1 MGIRKREGKEE
12 GSKSVMSSKSLFLGL
27 LVGSVIGASATLL
40 STPESGRD
48 VRNRIKEQL
57 VELKLTINNL
67 TEQLRETSKESIVVV
82 KELTEEMKKSVEEW
96 KETVEPHQE
105 GIYQYLEQI
114 EASLRDLENKVK
126 SI

>member
-1 MGIRKREGKEE
+1 
-12 GSKSVMSSKSLFLGL
+12 MSSKSLFFGL
-27 LVGSVIGASATLL
+27 LVGGAIGASAALL
-40 STPESGRD
+40 STPESGSD
-48 VRNRIKEQL
+48 VRDRIKEQFIDMKNL
-57 VELKLTINNL
+57 INNL
-67 TEQLRETSKESIVVV
+67 KDQLRETSTEGVVIV

-105 GIYQYLEQI
+105 GIYHYLEQI